1 MVLGVFFL
9 NTAQDAYLCRV
20 LGEALW
26 ATGAMGGR
34 TRRCQHAQGKREWS
48 GQVELGA
55 IKPVLN
61 EIMFRTFRLWM
72 GVPVSTVAGR
82 NAPLLDR
89 ELYPTSALQPKCFK

>member
-9 NTAQDAYLCRV
+9 KTAQDAYLCRV
-20 LGEALW
+20 LGALW
-26 ATGAMGGR
+26 AMGAMGGS
-34 TRRCQHAQGKREWS
+34 TRRCQHAQGKRGWS

-61 EIMFRTFRLWM
+61 EIMFTTFWLGM
-72 GVPVSTVAGR
+72 GVPVCTVAGR

-89 ELYPTSALQPKCFK
+89 ELYPHSALQPKCFK